1 MCKWRRGGGGEKGRK
16 REGKGERRGRGE
28 GRGERK
34 GRGGEGR
41 GREGGGGEGRDQKW
55 KGGKDAVKE
64 CHSHML
70 LLLYLKAVLVLVQHE
85 YAFVG
90 NLLGLQESLQLTKV
104 LQVASHVCC

>member
-1 MCKWRRGGGGEKGRK
+1 MQVEKRWRRGEGKEEGRERREKGK
-16 REGKGERRGRGE
+16 

-34 GRGGEGR
+34 RRGGEGR
-41 GREGGGGEGRDQKW
+41 GREGGGGKGRDQKW

-64 CHSHML
+64 YHSHML

>member
-28 GRGERK
+28 ERGREEE

-41 GREGGGGEGRDQKW
+41 EGEGEGRDQKW